1 MKSLVKTN
9 HFYSLTREMTALML
23 FHRDLRLVDHNAL
36 ERIHDKQIIP
46 LFIFTPEQVSSANP
60 LKSNHSVQFMIES
73 LRDLEKAI
81 RSQHGTLYIAYGDT
95 VEVLESI
102 FRSHPFTILAETAD
116 YTPYAKKR
124 TIQLEQFCKKHDI
137 SYDLVDDSY
146 LLAPGSIL
154 NKSGK
159 TFQKFTPFYEA
170 ARIKSI
176 PAPKRK
182 RIFHFYK
189 LTKGGGKR
197 TTRKRSHWQTSLDEM
212 ERRYC
217 PTKNEEIAVKGG
229 RTEGLQLVSNLPK
242 RYAQTHN
249 IPSIPTSLLSAHNHF
264 GTVSIREVYAA
275 TRQPEFRRQ
284 LWWRDF
290 YGHIMADFE
299 NLYGMGA
306 YEFELN
312 KWKHP
317 LSKEKKVW
325 LEQWEKGE
333 TGVDLVDAGIKQM
346 LRTGWMHN
354 RIRLVVSS
362 WLTKDK
368 GIHWRH
374 GERFFAKHLVDY
386 DPAQNMM
393 NWIWM
398 ASALPFASAPFRKVS
413 AKGTAEEFNK
423 DEKYVN
429 TWL

>member
-1 MKSLVKTN
+1 
-9 HFYSLTREMTALML
+9 MTALML

-36 ERIHDKQIIP
+36 ERIHDKHIIP
-46 LFIFTPEQVSSANP
+46 LFIFTPEQVSTTNP

-73 LRDLEKAI
+73 LRDLEKEI
-81 RSQHGTLYIAYGDT
+81 RLQHGTLYIAYGDT
-95 VEVLESI
+95 VEVLASI
-102 FRSHPFTILAETAD
+102 FRNHPFTVLAETAD

-124 TIQLEQFCKKHDI
+124 TAALTEFCKQHSI
-137 SYDLVDDSY
+137 SYEWVHDSY
-146 LLAPGSIL
+146 LMAPGTIL
-154 NKSGK
+154 NQSGK

-170 ARIKSI
+170 ARVKHI

-182 RIFHFYK
+182 HTFHFHMLAK
-189 LTKGGGKR
+189 RSVGGKR
-197 TTRKRSHWQTSLDEM
+197 TTRF
-212 ERRYC
+212 C
-217 PTKNEEIAVKGG
+217 PEHNEEIAVHGG
-229 RTEGLQLVSNLPK
+229 RAEGLQLLQKLPHN
-242 RYAQTHN
+242 YAKTHDT
-249 IPSIPTSLLSAHNHF
+249 PSISTSMLSAHNHF

-275 TRQPEFRRQ
+275 SKQSAFRRQ

-312 KWKHP
+312 KWKRP
-317 LSKEKKVW
+317 LSQEKKEW
-325 LEQWEKGE
+325 LTQWKKGE
-333 TGVDLVDAGIKQM
+333 TGVDLVDAGMKQM

-354 RIRLVVSS
+354 RLRLVVSS

-374 GERFFAKHLVDY
+374 GERFFAQHLVDY

-413 AKGTAEEFNK
+413 AKGTAEQFNK
-423 DEKYVN
+423 DGVYVK

>member
-1 MKSLVKTN
+1 
-9 HFYSLTREMTALML
+9 MTALML

-36 ERIHDKQIIP
+36 ESIRDKHIIP
-46 LFIFTPEQVSSANP
+46 LFVFTPEQVSDANP
-60 LKSNHSVQFMIES
+60 LKSNNSVQFMIKS
-73 LRDLEKAI
+73 LRELEKEIIAK
-81 RSQHGTLYIAYGDT
+81 HGTFYIAYGNT
-95 VEVLESI
+95 VQVIESI

-124 TIQLEQFCKKHDI
+124 TAEIATFCKKHSI
-137 SYDLVDDSY
+137 TYQSVHDSY
-146 LLAPGSIL
+146 LIEPGAIV

-159 TFQKFTPFYEA
+159 TFQKFTPFYNT
-170 ARIKSI
+170 ARTKSI
-176 PAPKRK
+176 PAPQKPHTLHFCTITTGLIQQRK
-182 RIFHFYK
+182 DK
-189 LTKGGGKR
+189 KQK
-197 TTRKRSHWQTSLDEM
+197 TRKRHRFSWQTTLDDM
-212 ERRYC
+212 ERRFC
-217 PTKNEEIAVKGG
+217 PVKNAEIAVNGG
-229 RTEGLQLVSNLPK
+229 RKEALQLLRHLPQK
-242 RYAQTHN
+242 YAETHDT
-249 IPSIPTSLLSAHNHF
+249 PSISTSMLSAHNHY

-275 TRQPEFRRQ
+275 TKQPAFRRQ

-306 YEFELN
+306 YEFEMD
-312 KWKHP
+312 KWKRP
-317 LSKEKKVW
+317 LSKEKHTW
-325 LEQWEKGE
+325 LEQWKKGE
-333 TGVDLVDAGIKQM
+333 TGVDLVDAGMKQM

-354 RIRLVVSS
+354 RLRLVVSS

-374 GERFFAKHLVDY
+374 GERFFAEHLVDY

-413 AKGTAEEFNK
+413 AKGTAEQFNK
-423 DEKYVN
+423 DGVYVK

>member
-1 MKSLVKTN
+1 
-9 HFYSLTREMTALML
+9 MTALML

-36 ERIHDKQIIP
+36 ESIRDKHIIP
-46 LFIFTPEQVSSANP
+46 LFVFTPEQVSDANP
-60 LKSNHSVQFMIES
+60 LKSNNSVQFMIES
-73 LRDLEKAI
+73 LRDLEKEIIAK
-81 RSQHGTLYIAYGDT
+81 HGTFYIAYGNT
-95 VEVLESI
+95 VQVIESI

-124 TIQLEQFCKKHDI
+124 TTEIAAFCKKHSI
-137 SYDLVDDSY
+137 TYQSVHDSY
-146 LLAPGSIL
+146 LIEPGAIL

-159 TFQKFTPFYEA
+159 TFQKFTPFYNT
-170 ARIKSI
+170 ARTKSI
-176 PAPKRK
+176 PAPQKPHPLHFCTITTGLIQQRK
-182 RIFHFYK
+182 DK
-189 LTKGGGKR
+189 KQK
-197 TTRKRSHWQTSLDEM
+197 TRKRHRFSWQITLDDM
-212 ERRYC
+212 ERRFC
-217 PTKNEEIAVKGG
+217 PVTNTEIAVNGG
-229 RTEGLQLVSNLPK
+229 RKEGLELLRRLPQK
-242 RYAQTHN
+242 YAETHDT
-249 IPSIPTSLLSAHNHF
+249 PSISTSMLSAHNHY

-275 TRQPEFRRQ
+275 TKQPAFRRQ

-306 YEFELN
+306 YEFEMD
-312 KWKHP
+312 KWKRP
-317 LSKEKKVW
+317 LSKEKHTW
-325 LEQWEKGE
+325 LEQWKKGE
-333 TGVDLVDAGIKQM
+333 TGVDLVDAGMKQM

-354 RIRLVVSS
+354 RLRLVVSS

-374 GERFFAKHLVDY
+374 GERFFAEHLVDY

-413 AKGTAEEFNK
+413 AKGTAEQFNK
-423 DEKYVN
+423 DGVYVK

>member
-1 MKSLVKTN
+1 
-9 HFYSLTREMTALML
+9 MTALML

-36 ERIHDKQIIP
+36 ERICDKHIIP
-46 LFIFTPEQVSSANP
+46 LFVFTPEQVSTSNP

-73 LRDLEKAI
+73 LRDLEQSI
-81 RSQHGTLYIAYGDT
+81 RAKHGTLYIAYGDT
-95 VEVLESI
+95 VEVLGSI
-102 FRSHPFTILAETAD
+102 FRSHPFTVLAETAD

-124 TIQLEQFCKKHDI
+124 TAAIDAFCKKHSI
-137 SYDLVDDSY
+137 TYESVHDSY
-146 LLAPGSIL
+146 LMEPGTIV

-159 TFQKFTPFYEA
+159 TFQKFTPFYET
-170 ARIKSI
+170 ARTKSI
-176 PAPKRK
+176 PKPMRAHS
-182 RIFHFYK
+182 FHFST
-189 LTKGGGKR
+189 LTKGGHRK
-197 TTRKRSHWQTSLDEM
+197 TRKRQRFSWQTTLDEM
-212 ERRYC
+212 ERRFC
-217 PTKNEEIAVKGG
+217 PARNDEIAVHGG
-229 RTEGLQLVSNLPK
+229 RAEGLQLLAKLPTN
-242 RYAQTHN
+242 YAKTHD
-249 IPSIPTSLLSAHNHF
+249 IPSIATSMLSAHNHF
-264 GTVSIREVYAA
+264 GTVSIREVYVAGKQLA
-275 TRQPEFRRQ
+275 FRRQ

-317 LSKEKKVW
+317 LTKEKQTW
-325 LEQWEKGE
+325 LTQWKKGE
-333 TGVDLVDAGIKQM
+333 TGVDLVDAGMKQM

-354 RIRLVVSS
+354 RLRLVVSS

-368 GIHWRH
+368 GIHWKH
-374 GERFFAKHLVDY
+374 GERFFAQHLVDY

-413 AKGTAEEFNK
+413 AKGTAEQFNK
-423 DEKYVN
+423 DGVYVK